1 MQILM
6 SATCVSEKIRSKGI
20 QLGQRMSYLPS
31 SFLIGDNQWVVVFR
45 FGVIVTIG
53 INDKERSDILDE
65 IKPYMDSPLTSQLSE
80 EIWIS
85 IGGLEDQINNEE
97 ISLKSL
103 SREHVLVM
111 ADILAKSVML
121 DRYEVAMSEVFTEIE
136 PLARQLMKGRSQKI
150 KSKELTHR
158 IGATLL
164 IQQIMVGRVEVH
176 EKPETLWEHPEL
188 EKFYFKLEDEFEI
201 AERNSALQK
210 KLGLITN
217 TAETQLELI
226 NRSHSLRVEWYI
238 VILIVVEIVLTLYEM
253 FIKHW
258 F

>member
-1 MQILM
+1 MQLLM
-6 SATCVSEKIRSKGI
+6 SAVCVSEKMRTKGI
-20 QLGQRMSYLPS
+20 ELGQRTSYLPS
-31 SFLIGDNQWVVVFR
+31 SFNLGENQWVVIFR
-45 FGVIVTIG
+45 FGVVVTIG
-53 INDKERSDILDE
+53 INDKERSDILSE
-65 IKPYMDSPLTSQLSE
+65 ITPFMDSPLSSQLSE
-80 EIWIS
+80 NIHIT
-85 IGGLEDQINNEE
+85 IGGKEDIIDNEQIR
-97 ISLKSL
+97 LKSL

-111 ADILAKSVML
+111 ADIMAKSVML
-121 DRYEVAMSEVFTEIE
+121 DRYETAMSEVFTEIE

-176 EKPETLWEHPEL
+176 EKPETLWDHPEL
-188 EKFYFKLEDEFEI
+188 EKFFHKLEDEFEI

-210 KLGLITN
+210 KLELITN

-226 NRSHSLRVEWYI
+226 NRTHSLRVEWYI

-253 FIKHW
+253 FLRH
-258 F
+258 